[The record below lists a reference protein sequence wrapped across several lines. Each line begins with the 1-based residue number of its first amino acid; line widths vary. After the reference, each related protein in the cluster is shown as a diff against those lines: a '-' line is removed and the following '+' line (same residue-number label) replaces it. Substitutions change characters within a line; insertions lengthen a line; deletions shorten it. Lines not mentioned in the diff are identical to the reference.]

1 MGKNYIVNRILLG
14 QISRQAWHGV
24 VSKILTCNICR
35 IKNESV
41 LRSNTYMLK
50 NMHSHFLLYLCM
62 LWLCNTWSH
71 DNIIPLFRKLIGSFV
86 HFFTLQDEYTY
97 WNSELKKSRKRK
109 PTKHRK
115 DKVLLIIL
123 VYKELGK
130 YMKYSSFHVSS
141 IKLFQLRFQVQDQ
154 ALAESTTAEEKKP
167 IKKK

>member
-1 MGKNYIVNRILLG
+1 MHVNCDFVI
-14 QISRQAWHGV
+14 HEV
-24 VSKILTCNICR
+24 T
-35 IKNESV
+35 
-41 LRSNTYMLK
+41 
-50 NMHSHFLLYLCM
+50 
-62 LWLCNTWSH
+62 
-71 DNIIPLFRKLIGSFV
+71 IIPLFRKLIGPFV
-86 HFFTLQDEYTY
+86 HFFTLQDEYAY

-141 IKLFQLRFQVQDQ
+141 IKLSLNQLRFQVEDQ

>member
-1 MGKNYIVNRILLG
+1 MK
-14 QISRQAWHGV
+14 SR
-24 VSKILTCNICR
+24 
-35 IKNESV
+35 
-41 LRSNTYMLK
+41 
-50 NMHSHFLLYLCM
+50 LY
-62 LWLCNTWSH
+62 
-71 DNIIPLFRKLIGSFV
+71 LIGSFV

-141 IKLFQLRFQVQDQ
+141 IKLFQLRFQVEDQ

>member
-1 MGKNYIVNRILLG
+1 MNY
-14 QISRQAWHGV
+14 
-24 VSKILTCNICR
+24 T
-35 IKNESV
+35 
-41 LRSNTYMLK
+41 
-50 NMHSHFLLYLCM
+50 
-62 LWLCNTWSH
+62 
-71 DNIIPLFRKLIGSFV
+71 IIPLFRKLIGSFV
-86 HFFTLQDEYTY
+86 HFFTLQDEYAY

-130 YMKYSSFHVSS
+130 YMKNSSFHVSS
-141 IKLFQLRFQVQDQ
+141 IKLFQLRFQVEDQ

>member
-1 MGKNYIVNRILLG
+1 MRASCD
-14 QISRQAWHGV
+14 QIHIC
-24 VSKILTCNICR
+24 SKICIHISYFICACCDFV
-35 IKNESV
+35 IHEV
-41 LRSNTYMLK
+41 T
-50 NMHSHFLLYLCM
+50 
-62 LWLCNTWSH
+62 
-71 DNIIPLFRKLIGSFV
+71 IIPLFRKLIGP
-86 HFFTLQDEYTY
+86 FTLQDEYTY

-141 IKLFQLRFQVQDQ
+141 IKLFQLRFQVEDQ

>member
-1 MGKNYIVNRILLG
+1 MRASCD
-14 QISRQAWHGV
+14 QIHIC
-24 VSKILTCNICR
+24 SKICIHISYFICACCDFV
-35 IKNESV
+35 IHEV
-41 LRSNTYMLK
+41 T
-50 NMHSHFLLYLCM
+50 
-62 LWLCNTWSH
+62 
-71 DNIIPLFRKLIGSFV
+71 IIPLFRKLIGFFV

-115 DKVLLIIL
+115 DKVLLSIL

-141 IKLFQLRFQVQDQ
+141 IKLFQLRFQVEDQ

>member
-1 MGKNYIVNRILLG
+1 MRASCD
-14 QISRQAWHGV
+14 QIHIC
-24 VSKILTCNICR
+24 SKICIHISYSICACCDFV
-35 IKNESV
+35 IHEV
-41 LRSNTYMLK
+41 T
-50 NMHSHFLLYLCM
+50 
-62 LWLCNTWSH
+62 
-71 DNIIPLFRKLIGSFV
+71 IIPLFRKLIGPFV

-141 IKLFQLRFQVQDQ
+141 IKLFLNQLRFQVDDQ

>member
-1 MGKNYIVNRILLG
+1 MRASCD
-14 QISRQAWHGV
+14 QIHIC
-24 VSKILTCNICR
+24 SKICIHISYFICACCDFV
-35 IKNESV
+35 IHEV
-41 LRSNTYMLK
+41 T
-50 NMHSHFLLYLCM
+50 
-62 LWLCNTWSH
+62 
-71 DNIIPLFRKLIGSFV
+71 IIPLFRKLIGSFV
-86 HFFTLQDEYTY
+86 HFFTLQDEYAY

-141 IKLFQLRFQVQDQ
+141 IKLFLNKLRFQVDDQ

>member
-1 MGKNYIVNRILLG
+1 MRASCD
-14 QISRQAWHGV
+14 QIHIC
-24 VSKILTCNICR
+24 SKICIHISYFICACCDFV
-35 IKNESV
+35 IHEV
-41 LRSNTYMLK
+41 TI
-50 NMHSHFLLYLCM
+50 
-62 LWLCNTWSH
+62 T
-71 DNIIPLFRKLIGSFV
+71 PLFRKLIGSFV

-141 IKLFQLRFQVQDQ
+141 IKLFQLRFQVEDQ

>member
-1 MGKNYIVNRILLG
+1 MRASCD
-14 QISRQAWHGV
+14 QIHIC
-24 VSKILTCNICR
+24 SKICIHISYFICACCDFV
-35 IKNESV
+35 IHEV
-41 LRSNTYMLK
+41 T
-50 NMHSHFLLYLCM
+50 
-62 LWLCNTWSH
+62 
-71 DNIIPLFRKLIGSFV
+71 IIPLFRKLIGSFV

-141 IKLFQLRFQVQDQ
+141 IKLSLNQLRFQVEDQ

>member
-14 QISRQAWHGV
+14 QISQQAWV

-41 LRSNTYMLK
+41 LRSNLFICACCDFVIHEVT
-50 NMHSHFLLYLCM
+50 
-62 LWLCNTWSH
+62 
-71 DNIIPLFRKLIGSFV
+71 IIPLFRKLIGSFV

-141 IKLFQLRFQVQDQ
+141 IKLFQLRFQVEDQ